1 MEHIG
6 CILNLFNEQW
16 VEQSDSRCWANQ
28 NNKDWDGDKST
39 TAERLQMLSK
49 PLKTT
54 KIETET
60 ILHRAERLELFNKS
74 KQERLRRRQVN
85 SEHLS
90 RATRGVEQNVNKA
103 RKIEIETETSLQ
115 RAKRFEVL
123 NKTKQ
128 ERLRWRHVYNEQS
141 DSRFWAKQSKKN

>member
-1 MEHIG
+1 
-6 CILNLFNEQW
+6 
-16 VEQSDSRCWANQ
+16 
-28 NNKDWDGDKST
+28 
-39 TAERLQMLSK
+39 MLSK

-141 DSRFWAKQSKKN
+141 DSRF

>member
-1 MEHIG
+1 
-6 CILNLFNEQW
+6 
-16 VEQSDSRCWANQ
+16 
-28 NNKDWDGDKST
+28 
-39 TAERLQMLSK
+39 MLSK

-85 SEHLS
+85 SEHSS

-103 RKIEIETETSLQ
+103 RKIEMETCIQ
-115 RAKRFEVL
+115 RAERLEIL
-123 NKTKQ
+123 SKTKQ
-128 ERLRWRHVYNEQS
+128 EELRR
-141 DSRFWAKQSKKN
+141 